1 MTHTLKVRGT
11 KRWSEFNEFEGEVHG
26 ELDGVPV
33 VAYLLGVPVEVWDD
47 TFVPGATLQVE
58 AWVELQ
64 HGGVEIL
71 PPDTPVK
78 LEQVGDGVIYDIVG
92 RLLAQDGEELQVDS
106 VLPMRVDLDWA
117 ERFGPPPALRVGDVI
132 RVRGALKIETVG

>member
-1 MTHTLKVRGT
+1 MTYTLQVHEV
-11 KRWSEFNEFEGEVHG
+11 KRWSEYNEYEGQVHG
-26 ELDGVPV
+26 ELDGRPV
-33 VAYLLGVPVEVWDD
+33 VCYLLGMPVELWDA
-47 TFVPGATLQVE
+47 FHPGSSLQVD

-71 PPDTPVK
+71 LPDTPVK

-92 RLLAQDGEELQVDS
+92 RLLTQDGEELQVDS

-132 RVRGALKIETVG
+132 RVRGALKIEPAE